1 MALSATETPSVAEIN
16 LRRLL
21 SVCEKQAAEEGLI
34 RGSNKLKFVTNI
46 KHLVR
51 LLDQV
56 EKEETNLDR
65 TAVSEYSRKIRRL
78 NDICDEFKLISPINR
93 SDSQAR
99 LVNHAKQSQSEK
111 NKENELELKMV
122 RQAERELK
130 DELLQSRRTRG
141 LDIDVDNSQSLQEKR
156 MDLFSSAI
164 SNRRKNS
171 QGTSDESTSTQSVLQ
186 HHRQIQ
192 SELTDDLVSL
202 AERLKMNS
210 LAFGDILARDEKVID
225 DAQATVNGNLDRL
238 RNEGGRLRQY
248 TVQSKKTTCFVWVV
262 VIFVCVVFV
271 LMFMLIRVFPK
282 YG

>member
-21 SVCEKQAAEEGLI
+21 AVCEKQAAEEGLT

-56 EKEETNLDR
+56 EKEETNLDK

-99 LVNHAKQSQSEK
+99 LVKHAQQSQSEK

-122 RQAERELK
+122 RQAEKELK
-130 DELLQSRRTRG
+130 DELLHSRRTRG
-141 LDIDVDNSQSLQEKR
+141 LGIDFDNSQSLQEKR
-156 MDLFSSAI
+156 LDLFSSAI
-164 SNRRKNS
+164 SNRRKNA
-171 QGTSDESTSTQSVLQ
+171 QETSDESTSTQSVLQ

-210 LAFGDILARDEKVID
+210 LAFGDILVRDEKVID
-225 DAQATVNGNLDRL
+225 DAQTVVNSNLDRL

-248 TVQSKKTTCFVWVV
+248 TLQSRKTTCFVWV
-262 VIFVCVVFV
+262 
-271 LMFMLIRVFPK
+271 
-282 YG
+282 G